1 MSETTCAIVV
11 TYNRK
16 ELLRECLQALM
27 TQTQQVDEI
36 LVVNN
41 ASNDGTTAMLRKE
54 FPEVRVLNLWQNI
67 GGAGGFHEG
76 MKRVYGEEYDWI
88 WLLDDDSIPEPT
100 ALEEL
105 FLALPILQTLDAS
118 PMLLASKAIWVDGDL
133 HPINRPWP
141 LIQKRLLFTKAL
153 ERGYMLIRAASFVSV
168 LLNRDAIIKY
178 GLPYSDFFTWA
189 DDWEY
194 TGRVLLRESG
204 YLVPK
209 SVVVHRTQ
217 RYEPNTMFTG
227 PRLYYGVRNRIWL
240 LKSSSFTW
248 KEKMYLAWRTVAG
261 VAMYLRC
268 SSTSERLRV
277 LRGYTAASLAG
288 LLTSP
293 KN

>member
-1 MSETTCAIVV
+1 MSETICAIVV
-11 TYNRK
+11 TCNRK

-54 FPEVRVLNLWQNI
+54 FPEVRVLDLWQNI

-76 MKRVYGEEYDWI
+76 MKRVYGEDYDWI

-118 PMLLASKAIWVDGDL
+118 PILLASKVIWVDGDL
-133 HPINRPWP
+133 HPINTPWP

-153 ERGYMLIRAASFVSV
+153 ESGYMLIRAASFVSV
-168 LLNRDAIIKY
+168 LLNRDAITKY

-189 DDWEY
+189 DDMEY
-194 TGRVLLRESG
+194 TARVLLRESG

-209 SVVVHRTQ
+209 SVVVHKSQTN
-217 RYEPNTMFTG
+217 EPNTMFTG
-227 PRLYYGVRNRIWL
+227 PRLYYGVRNGIWL

-248 KEKMYLAWRTVAG
+248 KEKMLLAWRSVAE
-261 VAMYLRC
+261 VARYLRC

-293 KN
+293 KK